1 MPISKIRGVN
11 INWQTIGD
19 GGPSKGP
26 WVVMTSGGR
35 RSYQEF
41 IPLATKIAAHGYR
54 ILLHDRRN
62 TGASEV
68 LIEGDEG
75 EEIPWTR
82 DMFELTSQQNIQPA
96 FFCGSSSGART
107 SILFYLRYPQAVR
120 GLLLMRVTGGAFAA
134 GRLPENYYGQ
144 FIRAAQQGGMTAVCA
159 TEQWQERIAANPSTR
174 DRLMAMPPEKFIDVM
189 TRWNDIFVAG
199 SKYPVMGVSEAD
211 LKSIKVP
218 TMIIPGNDNT
228 HAGPS
233 ALFAHN
239 AIAGSELHRLPI
251 EDQDVPLIPFPDW
264 APQEAEI
271 ARTFADFMART
282 IAAETKVQVSA

>member
-1 MPISKIRGVN
+1 MPISKICGVN
-11 INWQTIGD
+11 INWQVIGNR
-19 GGPSKGP
+19 GP

-35 RSYQEF
+35 RSYEEF
-41 IPLATKIAAHGYR
+41 IPLANKIAAYGYQV
-54 ILLHDRRN
+54 LLHDRRN

-68 LIEGDEG
+68 LLEGDEG

-82 DMFELTSQQNIQPA
+82 DMFELTQQQNIQPA

-144 FIRAAQQGGMTAVCA
+144 FIRAAQQGGMAAVCA
-159 TEQWQERIAANPSTR
+159 TEQWKERIAANPATR
-174 DRLMAMPPEKFIDVM
+174 DYLIAMAPEKFIAVL
-189 TRWNDIFVAG
+189 TRWNEIFAAG
-199 SKYPVMGVSEAD
+199 GKYPVMGVTED
-211 LKSIKVP
+211 ELKSIKVP
-218 TMIIPGNDNT
+218 TVIIPGNDKT
-228 HAGPS
+228 HSSAS

-239 AIAGSELHRLPI
+239 TIPGSTLHRLPI

-264 APQEAEI
+264 ASYEAEI
-271 ARTFADFMART
+271 AHTFADFMAGT
-282 IAAETKVQVSA
+282 MAAEGRLQARA

>member
-1 MPISKIRGVN
+1 MPVSKIRGVN

-19 GGPSKGP
+19 NGP

-41 IPLATKIAAHGYR
+41 IPLATKIAAFGYQV
-54 ILLHDRRN
+54 LLHDRRN

-82 DMFELTSQQNIQPA
+82 DMFELTSQQKIQPA

-144 FIRAAQQGGMTAVCA
+144 FIRAAQQRGMAAVCA
-159 TEQWQERIAANPSTR
+159 TEQWQERIAANPATR
-174 DRLMAMPPEKFIDVM
+174 ERLMAMPVEKFIDVM
-189 TRWNDIFVAG
+189 TRWNEIFVAG
-199 SKYPVMGVSEAD
+199 GKYPVMGVSEPE

-218 TMIIPGNDNT
+218 AIIIPGNDKT
-228 HAGPS
+228 HASAS

-251 EDQDVPLIPFPDW
+251 TDQDVPLIPFPDW
-264 APQEAEI
+264 AAHETEI

-282 IAAETKVQVSA
+282 MAQEAKPRVSSAG

>member
-1 MPISKIRGVN
+1 MPVSNIRGVN

-19 GGPSKGP
+19 SGP

-41 IPLATKIAAHGYR
+41 IPLAERIAAYGYQV
-54 ILLHDRRN
+54 LLHDRRN

-82 DMFELTSQQNIQPA
+82 DMFELTSQLKIQPA

-144 FIRAAQQGGMTAVCA
+144 FIRAAQQGGMAAVCA
-159 TEQWQERIAANPSTR
+159 TEQWRERIAANPATR
-174 DRLMAMPPEKFIDVM
+174 DRLMAMPPEKFINVM

-199 SKYPVMGVSEAD
+199 GKYPVMGVSEQE

-218 TMIIPGNDNT
+218 TIIIPGNDKT
-228 HAGPS
+228 HSSAS

-239 AIAGSELHRLPI
+239 TIPGSELHRLPI

-264 APQEAEI
+264 APYEAEI
-271 ARTFADFMART
+271 ARSFADFMART
-282 IAAETKVQVSA
+282 IAQETKPRISSAG